1 MSNKNF
7 NKTTNISW
15 ANKTWNV
22 IAGCKRVSPAC
33 TNCYAELV
41 SMREAE
47 KGIAKFEGLIKIPVN
62 GNRPIWNGKINVARE
77 RLFNEPKRWKEPS
90 IIFVNSM
97 SDLFYEEVSE
107 ELIFKIF
114 DKMMDYNWHK
124 YLVLTK
130 REKRMKKVIDNYCEA
145 RNLAVLPDFIWIGV
159 SVEDNKRAALRLPY
173 LASSRVSVRFVSC
186 EPLLEEV
193 DFSKY
198 PTMDWY
204 IAGGE
209 SVELGF
215 DPMDARPFDVNWARK
230 IRDFCKSE
238 GVAFHMKQIGCNP
251 INAFKTNFKGD
262 KLEDIPKDLLIREYP
277 N

>member
-1 MSNKNF
+1 MSEF
-7 NKTTNISW
+7 NKKTNISW

-22 IAGCKRVSPAC
+22 LAGCAKISPAC
-33 TNCYAELV
+33 RNCYAMYV
-41 SMREAE
+41 GRENEE
-47 KGIAKFEGLIKIPVN
+47 KGIPKYKGLTTIMSN
-62 GNRPIWNGKINVARE
+62 GKPNWTGKINTAKE
-77 RLFNEPKRWKEPS
+77 KMFNDPKRWKEPS

-130 REKRMKKVIDNYCEA
+130 REKRMKEMIDKYCTV
-145 RNLAVLPDFIWIGV
+145 RNLSILPDFIWIGV
-159 SVEDNKRAALRLPY
+159 SVEDNKRAELRLPY
-173 LASSRVSVRFVSC
+173 LAESRVSTRFVSC

-198 PTMDWY
+198 PVMNWY
-204 IAGGE
+204 IVGGE
-209 SVELGF
+209 SVEIGY
-215 DPMDARPFDVNWARK
+215 DEKEARPFDVNWARK
-230 IRDFCKSE
+230 IRDFCKE
-238 GVAFHMKQIGCNP
+238 KGVAFHMKQIGCNP
-251 INAFKTNFKGD
+251 VNAVKTNFKGD